1 MAIDVAILRQAGAGV
16 HRQLRGVSNG
26 RMSVCLLF
34 VLIVGRFVVLMRPC
48 VGVEGVQFLRELQVR
63 HRPAMPKGRGL
74 TYLWRSCLSKS
85 AETGMTVD
93 WSRRD
98 KYGTHPSSHARRA
111 AAMPSHIIWSP
122 MAQSPGSRRLRLR
135 FARERGMCCLV
146 MAKVAMAGNG
156 VHFLSRGIRLPS
168 RSHILEK

>member
-34 VLIVGRFVVLMRPC
+34 FLIVRRFVLLMRPC

-63 HRPAMPKGRGL
+63 HRPAMPEGRGL

-98 KYGTHPSSHARRA
+98 KYGTHPSFHARRA
-111 AAMPSHIIWSP
+111 AAMPSHIIWP
-122 MAQSPGSRRLRLR
+122 NLPGSRRLRLR

-146 MAKVAMAGNG
+146 MAKATVAGNS
-156 VHFLSRGIRLPS
+156 VHFLSRGLRLPS
-168 RSHILEK
+168 RSHIFEK